1 MLKCVKITS
10 FFFVLLFELLPD
22 TTSTVSGDCDFLRS
36 CVNYKYREKKKKKKK
51 NPEACKFIKKETLA
65 QVLFCGLCEVFKNNV
80 FASDCFSK
88 YESLCMT
95 VAGYSCL
102 VKSCSENIW
111 KISRSISA
119 SDCKLR

>member
-51 NPEACKFIKKETLA
+51 KKAIYLYR
-65 QVLFCGLCEVFKNNV
+65 N
-80 FASDCFSK
+80 
-88 YESLCMT
+88 
-95 VAGYSCL
+95 
-102 VKSCSENIW
+102 KSCKAHFIQ
-111 KISRSISA
+111 
-119 SDCKLR
+119 